1 MASLSLFDFYFKI
14 EKSYMRST
22 VMGRSHLNKQRQN
35 KISEPIV
42 SHVFDVFILV
52 HAEHDYL
59 WSSGEF

>member
-1 MASLSLFDFYFKI
+1 MTIVY
-14 EKSYMRST
+14 ST
-22 VMGRSHLNKQRQN
+22 DYSRKKKKKKHLNKQRQN